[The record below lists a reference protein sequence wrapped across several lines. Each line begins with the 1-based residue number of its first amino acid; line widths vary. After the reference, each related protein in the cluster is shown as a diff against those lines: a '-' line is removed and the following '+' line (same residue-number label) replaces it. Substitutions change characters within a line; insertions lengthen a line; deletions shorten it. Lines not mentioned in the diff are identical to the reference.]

1 VTATEIT
8 EALSPRELEVA
19 KLLASGDSCREI
31 GLKLGISPK
40 TSDTHRGRVLHK
52 LGCRNAVDL
61 TRLLIAAGLVE
72 LPAAA
77 VRAA

>member
-1 VTATEIT
+1 MTVAEIT

-61 TRLLIAAGLVE
+61 TRFLIAAGLVA
-72 LPAAA
+72 LPAA

>member
-1 VTATEIT
+1 MTATEIT

-19 KLLASGDSCREI
+19 KLLASGDSSREI

>member
-1 VTATEIT
+1 MTATEIT

-40 TSDTHRGRVLHK
+40 TVDTHRGRVLHK
-52 LGCRNAVDL
+52 LSCRNAVDL

>member
-61 TRLLIAAGLVE
+61 TRLLIAAGLVA